1 MSKRQEIIDA
11 LTKKLRSLPTFN
23 QVLLWDNVPN
33 QYSTNA
39 VYLKDTREKYEKKN
53 SVYQATLR
61 IELVAIVIET
71 KNVPAAN
78 LGNLALRELIEAV
91 AGLTVK
97 GAIFNLI
104 DSFKYIDT
112 KGVTACEVEL
122 NIDVKYQFGGI
133 SR

>member
-1 MSKRQEIIDA
+1 MDKRQEIIDA
-11 LTKKLRSLPTFN
+11 LTDKLRSLPTFN
-23 QVLLWDNVPN
+23 QVLLWDNVPS

-53 SVYQATLR
+53 NVYQATLR

-71 KNVPAAN
+71 KDAPAAN

-91 AGLTVK
+91 TGLTVK
-97 GAIFNLI
+97 GAIFNLT

-122 NIDVKYQFGGI
+122 NIDVKYQF
-133 SR
+133 

>member
-1 MSKRQEIIDA
+1 MRQHVVNA
-11 LTKKLRSLPTFN
+11 LTDVIRSHTFMDR
-23 QVLLWDNVPN
+23 VLLWDNVPS

-61 IELVAIVIET
+61 IELVAIVVEE
-71 KNVPAAN
+71 KNASAAD

-91 AGLTVK
+91 TNLRVSGV
-97 GAIFNLI
+97 IFNLV

-122 NIDVKYQFGGI
+122 NIDVKYQF
-133 SR
+133 

>member
-1 MSKRQEIIDA
+1 MKRQEICDA

-23 QVLLWDNVPN
+23 RVLLWDNVPT

-39 VYLKDTREKYEKKN
+39 IYLKDTREKYEKKN
-53 SVYQATLR
+53 NVYVSTLR
-61 IELVAIVIET
+61 IELVAIVVET
-71 KNVPAAN
+71 PNTSATD

-91 AGLTVK
+91 TSVEVK
-97 GAIFNLI
+97 GAIFNLA

-122 NIDVKYQFGGI
+122 NIDVKYQF
-133 SR
+133 

>member
-1 MSKRQEIIDA
+1 MVSKRQEIIDA

-91 AGLTVK
+91 TGLTVK

-112 KGVTACEVEL
+112 KGITACEVEL
-122 NIDVKYQFGGI
+122 NIDVKYQF
-133 SR
+133 